1 MEAEISLDGKCAP
14 ETPPA
19 LAVRHF
25 SKRFGGALA
34 LNDVA
39 LDVMPGEV
47 HGLLGQNGSGKST
60 LIKILAGFHAPE
72 PGAELIVHGKQAPIP
87 IPVGAALPLGLAFVH
102 QHLALVPSLSVLE
115 NLRIGH
121 FAAETRWRINWRAER
136 ARAWETFERFGLAID
151 PDVRVRDLPQV
162 ERALLAIVRA
172 FEDIDA
178 RHDRGNPGV
187 LILDEPTPFLP
198 RAGVDQLFALVRGI
212 VREGTSVIFVS
223 HDVDEVLEITDRATV
238 LRDGSVAGTLETRRS
253 TPDDF
258 VELIIGRRVSLFQSE
273 RRDLS
278 RAPIQVR
285 IRDVSGAVA
294 DRVSIDLRS
303 GEIVGLTG
311 LIGSGSDEIV
321 HLVFGAR
328 KARSGT
334 IELGGTT
341 LSAASISPPVALSM
355 GMALL
360 PSDRL
365 GAAGVAPLSI
375 ADNITLPVLPDFM
388 GALGLEW
395 SRIVGHARHLCDSYE
410 VRPNRPELRL
420 GLLSGGNQ
428 QKVLLAKWLQT
439 KPKLLVLDEPTQG
452 VDVGARQALF
462 AALDQASRQGA
473 TVLCASTDYE
483 QLAQICDRVL
493 IFARG
498 RIVRTLTGDEIS
510 KDNIAEQCLRSL
522 SLTGI
527 VEAEMSEP

>member
-1 MEAEISLDGKCAP
+1 VEAEIGRESELAP
-14 ETPPA
+14 GIPPA
-19 LAVRHF
+19 LAIRHF

-39 LDVMPGEV
+39 LEVMPGEV

-72 PGAELIVHGKQAPIP
+72 PGAELAMHGRPVALPIP
-87 IPVGAALPLGLAFVH
+87 AGAALPLGLAFVH

-121 FAAETRWRINWRAER
+121 FATENRWHINWRAER
-136 ARAWETFERFGLAID
+136 AHAGEIFGRFGLAID
-151 PDVRVRDLPQV
+151 PDARIRDLPQV
-162 ERALLAIVRA
+162 ERALVAIVRA
-172 FEDIDA
+172 FEDIGA
-178 RHDRGNPGV
+178 RHDRQNPGV

-223 HDVDEVLEITDRATV
+223 HDVDEVMEITDRATI

-253 TPDDF
+253 THDDF
-258 VELIIGRRVSLFQSE
+258 VELIIGRRMQLFQSE

-278 RAPIQVR
+278 RAPIEVR
-285 IRDVSGAVA
+285 IKNVSGTIA
-294 DRVSIDLRS
+294 DGVSINLRS

-321 HLVFGAR
+321 YLVFGAR

-334 IELGGTT
+334 IELSGTT
-341 LSAASISPPVALSM
+341 LAAPSISPSLALSA

-365 GAAGVAPLSI
+365 AAAGVGPLPI
-375 ADNITLPVLPDFM
+375 TDNITLPVLPDFLS
-388 GALGLEW
+388 ALGLEW
-395 SRIVGHARHLCDSYE
+395 SRIAGHAYRLCDRYE
-410 VRPNRPELRL
+410 VRPNRPELKL

-462 AALDQASRQGA
+462 EALDQATRRGTA
-473 TVLCASTDYE
+473 VLCASTDYE

-527 VEAEMSEP
+527 AEAEAAAP

>member
-1 MEAEISLDGKCAP
+1 METEISSERRRAP
-14 ETPPA
+14 GTPTA

-72 PGAELIVHGKQAPIP
+72 PGAELIMHGKPVPTPIP
-87 IPVGAALPLGLAFVH
+87 AGAALPLGLAFVH

-115 NLRIGH
+115 NLRIGR
-121 FAAETRWRINWRAER
+121 FATEIRWRINWRAER
-136 ARAWETFERFGLAID
+136 ARARETFDRFGLAID
-151 PDVRVRDLPQV
+151 PDARIRDLPQV
-162 ERALLAIVRA
+162 ERALVAIVRA
-172 FEDIDA
+172 FEDIGT
-178 RHDRGNPGV
+178 RRDRGNPGV

-198 RAGVDQLFALVRGI
+198 RTGVDQLFALVRGI

-223 HDVDEVLEITDRATV
+223 HDVDEVIEITDRATV

-253 TPDDF
+253 THDDF
-258 VELIIGRRVSLFQSE
+258 VELIIGRRVRLFQSE

-285 IRDVSGAVA
+285 IRDVSGTIA

-321 HLVFGAR
+321 YLVFGAR

-334 IELGGTT
+334 IELDGTT
-341 LSAASISPPVALSM
+341 HSAASISPPLARSA

-365 GAAGVAPLSI
+365 AAAGVGSLPI
-375 ADNITLPVLPDFM
+375 TDNITLPVLPEFM

-395 SRIVGHARHLCDSYE
+395 SRIAGHARHLCDRYE
-410 VRPNRPELRL
+410 VRPSRPELKL

-428 QKVLLAKWLQT
+428 QKALLAKWLQT

-473 TVLCASTDYE
+473 AVLCASTDYE

-527 VEAEMSEP
+527 VEVEMAEP

>member
-1 MEAEISLDGKCAP
+1 VDAQIGGNAEPAP
-14 ETPPA
+14 GTPPA
-19 LAVRHF
+19 LALRHF

-72 PGAELIVHGKQAPIP
+72 PGAELTMHAKAVPM
-87 IPVGAALPLGLAFVH
+87 PVPPGAALGLGLAFVH

-115 NLRIGH
+115 NLRVGR
-121 FAAETRWRINWRAER
+121 FATETRWHINWRAER
-136 ARAWETFERFGLAID
+136 AKARETFHRFGIAID
-151 PDVRVRDLPQV
+151 PDARIRDLPQV
-162 ERALLAIVRA
+162 ERALVAIVRA
-172 FEDIDA
+172 FEDIGS
-178 RHDRGNPGV
+178 RQDRDNPGL

-198 RAGVDQLFALVRGI
+198 RAGVDQLFSLVRGI

-223 HDVDEVLEITDRATV
+223 HDVDEVMEITDRATV
-238 LRDGSVAGTLETRRS
+238 LRDGSLAGTLVTKRS
-253 TPDDF
+253 THDDF
-258 VELIIGRRVSLFQSE
+258 VELIIGRRVKLFQSN
-273 RRDLS
+273 RRDLA
-278 RAPIQVR
+278 RAPVQVR
-285 IRDVSGAVA
+285 IKELSGTIA
-294 DRVSIDLRS
+294 DSVSIDLRA

-311 LIGSGSDEIV
+311 LIGSGSDEIAY
-321 HLVFGAR
+321 LVFGAR
-328 KARSGT
+328 KARAGA
-334 IELGGTT
+334 IEVAGKTFAAASMSPPSA
-341 LSAASISPPVALSM
+341 LSA

-365 GAAGVAPLSI
+365 AAAGVGPLSI
-375 ADNITLPVLPDFM
+375 TENISLPVLPDFM
-388 GALGLEW
+388 GTLGLEW
-395 SRIVGHARHLCDSYE
+395 SRIAAHAGRLCETYE
-410 VRPNRPELRL
+410 VRPNRPALKL

-439 KPKLLVLDEPTQG
+439 QPKLLVLDVPTQG

-462 AALDQASRQGA
+462 EALDQASRQGTA
-473 TVLCASTDYE
+473 VLCASTDYE

-498 RIVRTLTGDEIS
+498 RVVRTLAGDEIT

-522 SLTGI
+522 SLAGI
-527 VEAEMSEP
+527 VDEEMATP

>member
-1 MEAEISLDGKCAP
+1 METEVNPERGRAP
-14 ETPPA
+14 GVPPA
-19 LAVRHF
+19 LAIRHF

-34 LNDVA
+34 LKDVG
-39 LDVMPGEV
+39 LDVRPGEV

-72 PGAELIVHGKQAPIP
+72 HGAELTMHGRPVPLPIVP
-87 IPVGAALPLGLAFVH
+87 GAALPLGLAFVH
-102 QHLALVPSLSVLE
+102 QQLALVPSLSVLE

-121 FAAETRWRINWRAER
+121 FANETRWRINWRAER
-136 ARAWETFERFGLAID
+136 AKVTEIFDRFGLAID
-151 PDVRVRDLPQV
+151 PDARIRDLPQV
-162 ERALLAIVRA
+162 ERALVAIVRA
-172 FEDIDA
+172 FEDVGA
-178 RHDRGNPGV
+178 RPDRDHSGV
-187 LILDEPTPFLP
+187 LILDEPTPFRP
-198 RAGVDQLFALVRGI
+198 RAGVDQLFALIRGI
-212 VREGTSVIFVS
+212 VRQGASVIFVS
-223 HDVDEVLEITDRATV
+223 HDVDEVVEITDRATV
-238 LRDGSVAGTLETRRS
+238 LRDGAVAGTLETKGS

-258 VELIIGRRVSLFQSE
+258 VELIIGRRVRLFQSE

-278 RAPIQVR
+278 SEPVQVR
-285 IRDVSGAVA
+285 VRDVSGAVA
-294 DRVSIDLRS
+294 DGVSFDIRR

-321 HLVFGAR
+321 YLVFGAR

-341 LSAASISPPVALSM
+341 FPAMSISPPAALSA
-355 GMALL
+355 GMSLL

-365 GAAGVAPLSI
+365 AAAGVGALPI
-375 ADNITLPVLPDFM
+375 TDNITLPVLPDFM

-395 SRIVGHARHLCDSYE
+395 LRIAHRARQLCDRYE
-410 VRPNRPELRL
+410 VRPNQPDLKL

-428 QKVLLAKWLQT
+428 QKVLMAKWLQT

-462 AALDQASRQGA
+462 SALDQASREGTA
-473 TVLCASTDYE
+473 VLCATTDYE

-510 KDNIAEQCLRSL
+510 KDSIAEHCLRSL
-522 SLTGI
+522 SLTGT
-527 VEAEMSEP
+527 VEAEAAES

>member
-1 MEAEISLDGKCAP
+1 VEAEIGRESELAP
-14 ETPPA
+14 GIPPA
-19 LAVRHF
+19 LAIRHF

-72 PGAELIVHGKQAPIP
+72 PGGELVMHGRPLALPIP
-87 IPVGAALPLGLAFVH
+87 AGAALPLGLAFVH

-121 FAAETRWRINWRAER
+121 FATENRWHINWRAER
-136 ARAWETFERFGLAID
+136 AHAREIFGRFGLTID
-151 PDVRVRDLPQV
+151 PNARIRDLPQV
-162 ERALLAIVRA
+162 ERALVAIVRA
-172 FEDIDA
+172 FADIGA
-178 RHDRGNPGV
+178 RHDRQSPGV

-198 RAGVDQLFALVRGI
+198 RAGVDQLFTLVRDI

-223 HDVDEVLEITDRATV
+223 HDVDEVMEITDRATV

-253 TPDDF
+253 THDDF
-258 VELIIGRRVSLFQSE
+258 VELIIGRRMQLFQSE

-278 RAPIQVR
+278 RAPVEVR
-285 IRDVSGAVA
+285 IKDVSGTIA
-294 DRVSIDLRS
+294 DSVSIDLRS

-321 HLVFGAR
+321 YLVFGAR

-334 IELGGTT
+334 IELSGTT
-341 LSAASISPPVALSM
+341 LAAPSISPSLALSA

-365 GAAGVAPLSI
+365 AAAGVGHLPI
-375 ADNITLPVLPDFM
+375 TDNITLPVLPDFM

-395 SRIVGHARHLCDSYE
+395 SRIAGHARHLCGRYE
-410 VRPNRPELRL
+410 VRPNRPELKL

-439 KPKLLVLDEPTQG
+439 RPKLLVLDEPTQG

-462 AALDQASRQGA
+462 EALDQASRHGTA
-473 TVLCASTDYE
+473 VICASTDYE

-493 IFARG
+493 VFARG
-498 RIVRTLTGDEIS
+498 RIVRTLTGDDIS

-527 VEAEMSEP
+527 AETEAAAS

>member
-1 MEAEISLDGKCAP
+1 MEIEIDPQGKRAP
-14 ETPPA
+14 AA
-19 LAVRHF
+19 LAVRQF

-39 LDVMPGEV
+39 LDVMAGEV

-72 PGAELIVHGKQAPIP
+72 PGAELTMHGKPVPIP
-87 IPVGAALPLGLAFVH
+87 IPAGAALPLGLAFVH

-115 NLRIGH
+115 NLRIGR
-121 FAAETRWRINWRAER
+121 FTTVTSWRINWRSER
-136 ARAWETFERFGLAID
+136 ARALETFERFGLEID
-151 PDVRVRDLPQV
+151 PDARVRDLPQV

-172 FEDIDA
+172 FEDIGA
-178 RHDRGNPGV
+178 RHDRSNPGV

-198 RAGVDQLFALVRGI
+198 RAGVDQLFALIRDI

-238 LRDGSVAGTLETRRS
+238 LRDGRVAGTLETKRS

-258 VELIIGRRVSLFQSE
+258 VKLIIGRRVSMFQSE

-278 RAPIQVR
+278 HAPSQVR
-285 IRDVSGAVA
+285 IRDVSGTIAE
-294 DRVSIDLRS
+294 RVSIDLRR

-311 LIGSGSDEIV
+311 LIGSGSDEV
-321 HLVFGAR
+321 AHLVFGSQ

-341 LSAASISPPVALSM
+341 LPAASLSPSLALSM
-355 GMALL
+355 GMAFL

-365 GAAGVAPLSI
+365 GAAGVGPLPI
-375 ADNITLPVLPDFM
+375 TDNVALPVLPDFM

-395 SRIVGHARHLCDSYE
+395 SRIVGHARHLCSRYE
-410 VRPNRPELRL
+410 VQPNRPELKL

-439 KPKLLVLDEPTQG
+439 KPKLLILDEPTQG

-462 AALDQASRQGA
+462 AALDQASRRGV

-498 RIVRTLTGDEIS
+498 RIVRVLIGNQIS

-522 SLTGI
+522 SLTGTL
-527 VEAEMSEP
+527 ESETAVP